1 MPKKAAYLSSDS
13 RIVIPCTCLEKGYQ
27 FPPNAGIFSVIE
39 SATLSTASSGPF
51 AQVSES
57 AGELYANMNLL
68 TPPERKLNVDSVLH
82 GVNFVMETGSGSK
95 LNANKADAEKLAGQY
110 RLICDKYNE
119 KVPSTRVKGRN
130 NCKPNWLN
138 GEPAFKLET
147 DVNKTPQYSIA
158 LADLFPGLFSH
169 AFQFPLGLIQED
181 VFLDITFSQNAGR
194 NNNSRAVFCPSLSTQ
209 TKNSMISV
217 GVVTKG
223 QGAAAATDVVLANPT
238 SSLQDPKGS
247 GLRLMVDIVDDG
259 NGDFYTENV
268 RIIDGGKGYQDG
280 EELIFAHAQLGTQNM
295 IVMAASK
302 FKTWDSVNNWYVD
315 NDGAGYATNDVK
327 VVTHPTNPDLN
338 FNIKVTGQ
346 NAGALT
352 SCVLA
357 SVDDNNN
364 LSVAANYDTPYEV
377 EGGAA
382 LYLIKQNITFTNA
395 AGAGAFVVGDIVV
408 DHAAATNMGVVA
420 VIDGNG
426 RPTQLKVIKGSFAD
440 GTRLDKQS
448 DANAVYC
455 TLTQITTASA
465 DRATTTTNGLGLD
478 PVFNFDNN
486 NESDGKINI
495 ETGQVML
502 VSDLIYYFDG
512 KLERDMKQMM
522 EGGINV
528 NYTQFLPNKSDLTG
542 DADVSDYGQSDPQ
555 SHNRLIGFANETVRT
570 IMFNLDNSGTVPG
583 DVTTSDL
590 PYVGQDKIN
599 PLLNKYHSR
608 ASLVQDGL
616 SWNLNINSIPWY
628 SSKVET
634 DMRMFREANKMFGKF
649 YLNKGQYQAWNQ
661 ARQDKWTTTLTDGAP
676 SAQPGFTTLDSNTEP
691 TLQYEINDRKAGIVN
706 QGWNGISQKWLR
718 GMHHMNGVSFKMSDQ
733 NVPDNGVRVGAQQLD
748 ITIDYD
754 STYDPWY
761 SGQCTLSLFGE
772 VERRMTIHKGKIAVT
787 AASY

>member
-1 MPKKAAYLSSDS
+1 M
-13 RIVIPCTCLEKGYQ
+13 
-27 FPPNAGIFSVIE
+27 
-39 SATLSTASSGPF
+39 
-51 AQVSES
+51 
-57 AGELYANMNLL
+57 AGEQL
-68 TPPERKLNVDSVLH
+68 T
-82 GVNFVMETGSGSK
+82 
-95 LNANKADAEKLAGQY
+95 
-110 RLICDKYNE
+110 
-119 KVPSTRVKGRN
+119 
-130 NCKPNWLN
+130 
-138 GEPAFKLET
+138 
-147 DVNKTPQYSIA
+147 
-158 LADLFPGLFSH
+158 
-169 AFQFPLGLIQED
+169 
-181 VFLDITFSQNAGR
+181 
-194 NNNSRAVFCPSLSTQ
+194 
-209 TKNSMISV
+209 
-217 GVVTKG
+217 
-223 QGAAAATDVVLANPT
+223 
-238 SSLQDPKGS
+238 
-247 GLRLMVDIVDDG
+247 
-259 NGDFYTENV
+259 
-268 RIIDGGKGYQDG
+268 
-280 EELIFAHAQLGTQNM
+280 FAHASLGNDDLQ
-295 IVMAASK
+295 VMPAVNFRS
-302 FKTWDSVNNWYVD
+302 WDSATNFIID
-315 NDGAGYATNDVK
+315 TSGAGYVQDQTYTVTN
-327 VVTHPTNPDLN
+327 PANPDLN
-338 FNIKVTGQ
+338 FKIKATTV
-346 NAGALT
+346 NAGNLAACT
-352 SCVLA
+352 LA

-364 LSVAANYDTPYEV
+364 LSFAPNYDEPYTV
-377 EGGAA
+377 DGGATIYIVKENLA
-382 LYLIKQNITFTNA
+382 ITNA
-395 AGAGAFVVGDIVV
+395 AGAGNFAEGDVVV
-408 DHAAATNMGVVA
+408 DHASNANVA
-420 VIDGNG
+420 VITAVDGDD
-426 RPTQLKVIKGSFAD
+426 RPTQLHVIQGSFAD
-440 GTRLDKQS
+440 GVRLDNTT
-448 DANAVYC
+448 DNTIYC
-455 TLTQITTASA
+455 TLTAITTDDA
-465 DRATTTTNGLGLD
+465 DRATWETNGLGLD

-542 DADVSDYGQSDPQ
+542 DADVSDYGESDPQ

-570 IMFNLDNSGTVPG
+570 IMFNLYNSGTVPG

-590 PYVGQDKIN
+590 PYVGEDKIN

-691 TLQYEINDRKAGIVN
+691 TMQYEINDRKAGIVN

-754 STYDPWY
+754 SSYDPFY